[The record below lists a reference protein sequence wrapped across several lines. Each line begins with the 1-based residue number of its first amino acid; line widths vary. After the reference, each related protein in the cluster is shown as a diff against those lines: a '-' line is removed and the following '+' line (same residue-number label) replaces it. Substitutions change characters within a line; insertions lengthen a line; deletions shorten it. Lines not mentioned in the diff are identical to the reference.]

1 MRGRIAVETGLRV
14 VADAS
19 VSGPIIEGKLQAK
32 IAAYYSYD
40 NGWFTNL
47 FDNSEFGKDRQ
58 FIVRPMLRF
67 PPSDNVKVLLR
78 FEHGQA
84 KRHAPAT
91 PHHAHHSPHPPENW
105 TNH

>member
-67 PPSDNVKVLLR
+67 TPRSEEHTSELQSLLR
-78 FEHGQA
+78 ISYAVFCLKQKKQTDNA
-84 KRHAPAT
+84 
-91 PHHAHHSPHPPENW
+91 
-105 TNH
+105 